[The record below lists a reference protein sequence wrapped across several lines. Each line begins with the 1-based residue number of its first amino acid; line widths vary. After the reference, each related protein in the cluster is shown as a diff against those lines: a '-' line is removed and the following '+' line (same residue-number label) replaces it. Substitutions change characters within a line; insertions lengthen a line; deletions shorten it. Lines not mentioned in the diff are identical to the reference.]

1 MLRIGIIGTN
11 FISDRFIDA
20 IKKTDGVTATAVYS
34 RTEARGREFAAR
46 HGIPSIYTDISAFS
60 ASAEIDAAYIASPN
74 LFHGEQSLLLLQ
86 NKKHVLCEK
95 PLAKDLNECLC
106 AKAAAE
112 ESGCVYLE
120 AMRPVFTPTFEK
132 VRQYIKEIGKIRS
145 VQFGFSQYSSRYDR
159 FLSGEVLNAFNPA
172 LANAALMDIGVYPIE
187 VLISLFGTPL
197 SFESHSTFLH
207 NGFEGAGHIL
217 AVYDGFDAVIG
228 YSKIH
233 DSSLPSVIEGEAGSV
248 IINKMNSF
256 DTVTLK
262 TNTHEE
268 TYTDAEDN
276 NMVYELSA
284 FREMTEKKRDA
295 APYLEASLS
304 TVRFLDAVR
313 EKSGIVF

>member
-1 MLRIGIIGTN
+1 MLRIGIVGTN
-11 FISDRFIDA
+11 FISDRLLDA
-20 IKKTDGVTATAVYS
+20 VKKTDGVIVTAVYS
-34 RTEARGREFAAR
+34 RTEERGREFAAR
-46 HGIPSIYTDISAFS
+46 HGISAVYTDLRAFA
-60 ASAEIDAAYIASPN
+60 ASHEIDAAYIASPN

-95 PLAKDLNECLC
+95 PLAKDLNECIR

-112 ESGCVYLE
+112 ENGCVYLE

-132 VRQYIKEIGKIRS
+132 LREYLGEIGKIRS
-145 VQFGFSQYSSRYDR
+145 VQLGFSQYSSRYDR
-159 FLSGEVLNAFNPA
+159 FLRGEVLNAFNPA

-187 VLISLFGTPL
+187 VLISLFGLPL
-197 SFESHSTFLH
+197 SFESHSHFLS

-217 AVYDGFDAVIG
+217 AVYDGFHASIA

-233 DSSLPSVIEGEAGSV
+233 NSSLPSVIEGEAGSV
-248 IINKMNSF
+248 MINKMNSF

-262 TNTHEE
+262 TSAREE
-268 TYTDAEDN
+268 RFTDTEEN
-276 NMVYELSA
+276 NMVYELTA

-313 EKSGIVF
+313 EKNGIVF

>member
-11 FISDRFIDA
+11 FISDRLLDA
-20 IKKTDGVTATAVYS
+20 AKKTAGVTVSAVYS
-34 RTEARGREFAAR
+34 RTEERGREFAAR

-95 PLAKDLNECLC
+95 PLAKGLDECLR
-106 AKAAAE
+106 AKAEAE
-112 ESGCVYLE
+112 KNGCVYLE

-132 VRQYIKEIGKIRS
+132 VRQYIKKIGKIRS
-145 VQFGFSQYSSRYDR
+145 VRFGFSQYSSRYDR
-159 FLSGEVLNAFNPA
+159 FLAGEVLNAFNPA
-172 LANAALMDIGVYPIE
+172 LANAAVMDIGVYPIE
-187 VLISLFGTPL
+187 VLVSLFGMPL
-197 SFESHSTFLH
+197 SFESHSVFLH

-217 AVYDGFDAVIG
+217 AVYDGFDAVVS
-228 YSKIH
+228 YSKIN

-262 TNTHEE
+262 TKTCEE
-268 TYTDAEDN
+268 TYRDAEDN

-284 FREMTEKKRDA
+284 FREMTEGKRCA
-295 APYLEASLS
+295 ASYLDASLS
-304 TVRFLDAVR
+304 TVRFVDAVR
-313 EKSGIVF
+313 KKNGIVF